1 MTDLPSTSAAAARPP
16 LPGDDIRILQ
26 ARYLHGSNIWTYREV
41 LEVWL
46 DLGGFEHFPSNLI
59 AGLSDRLVA
68 WLPDLVEHHCG
79 VGERGG
85 FLQRLVGGTWMGHVL
100 EHIIIE
106 LLNLA
111 GMPTAFGQTRET
123 TKSGTYKMVF
133 RAQDEASARVALTE
147 GHALLMAAIRDQAFP
162 VAAAVQRLRAQI
174 DRSFLGPSTDCIVQ
188 AAADR
193 RIPHIRLNAGNLV
206 QLGYGAR
213 QRRIWTAETDRTG
226 AIAEGIAADKDLTK
240 SLLQSCGV
248 PVPEGRTV
256 QSAAEAWQAAQD
268 IGVPVVVKPTDGNHA
283 RGVTLDLRAQH
294 NIEAAFALASAE
306 GSSVIVERFIPGTE
320 HRLLVVGGKVV
331 AATRGEPVHVTGDGA
346 SSIAALIDAQMNAD
360 PRRGWEHQFPL
371 TTIDLQKD
379 GVAQLELRRQGFSAD
394 SVPVAGQRVIIQR
407 TGNMATD
414 CTDEVH
420 PEVAHAVA
428 LAARV
433 VGLDIAG
440 IDLVTTDIAQPL
452 ARQGG
457 AVVEVNAGPGLLMHL
472 KPTQGQPRPVGR
484 AICDHLFADDD
495 NGRIPL
501 VGIAGSRHNAA
512 IARLVGWLTHLDGKM
527 TGVAC
532 RDGLFLDRRC
542 FDSRDS
548 AHWKASERLLI
559 NRNVQVAIIENAA
572 ASILRDG
579 LGYDRCQVGVVTDTD
594 RTAELAAFD
603 IQSAEHMH
611 KVMRTQ
617 VDVVLPSGVAVLNA
631 ADAGALALAPLCDGE
646 VILYAA
652 DSAHEGIA
660 RHCEQGGRAVVLA
673 DGQVML
679 MTGQQKP
686 QPLPGLGALEGWRIR
701 HGALPDEA
709 VLAAVAT
716 AWALGLAPQLI
727 GTGLNAFEQEA
738 GSPMAEQQKHPLV
751 QQDRSASPRH
761 SAQHQPATS

>member
-1 MTDLPSTSAAAARPP
+1 MTDLPSRTS
-16 LPGDDIRILQ
+16 PGVPEEDIRILQ

-46 DLGGFEHFPSNLI
+46 DLGAFEQFPSNLI
-59 AGLSDRLVA
+59 PGLSERLVA
-68 WLPDLVEHHCG
+68 WLPELVEHHCG

-85 FLQRLVGGTWMGHVL
+85 FIQRLLGGTWMGHVL

-111 GMPTAFGQTRET
+111 GMPTTFGQTRET
-123 TKSGTYKMVF
+123 TKSGIYKMVF
-133 RAQDEASARVALTE
+133 RAQDEASARLALAE
-147 GHALLMAAIRDQAFP
+147 GHALLMAAIRNSAFDVQP
-162 VAAAVQRLRAQI
+162 AVQRLRTQI
-174 DRSFLGPSTDCIVQ
+174 DSSYLGPSTDCIVQ
-188 AAADR
+188 AAAER

-240 SLLQSCGV
+240 SLLQACGV

-256 QSAAEAWQAAQD
+256 QSAEEAWEAAQD

-283 RGVTLDLRAQH
+283 RGVTLDLRTRE
-294 NIEAAFALASAE
+294 NIARAFALASAE

-320 HRLLVVGGKVV
+320 YRLLVVGGKVV
-331 AATRGEPVHVTGDGA
+331 AATRGDPVFVTGDGS

-379 GVAQLELRRQGFSAD
+379 GVVQLELHRQGFSAD
-394 SVPVAGQRVIIQR
+394 SVPAKGQRVIVQR

-420 PEVAHAVA
+420 AEVAHAVT

-440 IDLVTTDIAQPL
+440 IDLVATDISRPL
-452 ARQGG
+452 AEQGG

-484 AICDHLFADDD
+484 AICDHLFADGDS
-495 NGRIPL
+495 GRIPL

-542 FDSRDS
+542 FDTRDS

-572 ASILRDG
+572 AAILRDG
-579 LGYDRCQVGVVTDTD
+579 LGYDRCQVGVVTDTALS
-594 RTAELAAFD
+594 AELAAFD
-603 IQSAEHMH
+603 IHDAEHMH

-617 VDVVLPSGVAVLNA
+617 VDVVLSTGQAVLNA
-631 ADAGALALAPLCDGE
+631 DDAGALALAPLCDGE
-646 VILYAA
+646 VILYAT
-652 DSAHEGIA
+652 DAHNHAVVAHCA
-660 RHCEQGGRAVVLA
+660 RGGRAVVLA
-673 DGQVML
+673 GGQVCL
-679 MTGQQKP
+679 MSPQNRQQALP
-686 QPLPGLGALEGWRIR
+686 GFGSPGDWRRQHGPLPDDAL
-701 HGALPDEA
+701 LA
-709 VLAAVAT
+709 VVAA

-727 GTGLNAFEQEA
+727 GTGLGAFEAEA
-738 GSPMAEQQKHPLV
+738 GMPTSGQTTHPLLQPHAQATAPAGAV
-751 QQDRSASPRH
+751 ASL
-761 SAQHQPATS
+761 TS